1 MSEVE
6 IKYNDERQFLNRIS
20 KFRDK
25 QESEL
30 VCAQNNLLMAVEYF
44 KQSTEEQ
51 LRRSGLVRREAR
63 GILAVDEKGCK
74 KRPPHLIRL
83 YFYVWLDNEGKKNL
97 VLLTIGDKNSQKRDN
112 IYCLECLRKMGLK

>member
-1 MSEVE
+1 MSEVD
-6 IKYNDERQFLNRIS
+6 IKYYDERHFLNRIS

-74 KRPPHLIRL
+74 KRPRIL
-83 YFYVWLDNEGKKNL
+83 YVYIFMFGLTTKGKR
-97 VLLTIGDKNSQKRDN
+97 I
-112 IYCLECLRKMGLK
+112 